1 MSYPTVDSPNF
12 TEDLLEHK
20 EFYELKKNQEE
31 HTTKVD
37 EIIDER
43 GLLRLRSHQIFV
55 SRFMNMYGPGQRLYV
70 KHSPGTGKTLLALS
84 LAREILRAS
93 KIMSDMGELK
103 IGKVIIIGFNI
114 KPIFYRE
121 LLRFPEFGFIT
132 RSEIEKYNQLR
143 QTADRGGQAELENLK
158 DFRSMIIR
166 RFYKK
171 KYGGFFNFYG
181 YKEFVNRLFMTNL
194 STEKEEINL
203 KNLNNTQIRELVR
216 QGRLIINTEL
226 VKSFDNSILICDE
239 IHNVYNSLEK
249 NNYGVAIQTILNEV
263 PSLKTLLLSATP
275 LNNLP
280 TEYIDLQNL
289 LLKKEQMVKRSEF
302 FGPDGKL
309 KTGVE
314 SNIARLMRGRVSFFR
329 DNDPKY
335 FPRVEYVGVPLSVNK
350 KNREILDMSEVP
362 YLKFVNPGMS
372 SLHATTYKLNYEG
385 VLSID
390 NRTLDDMV
398 FPDTESSSEGL
409 FNTNKIKKKYREAKQ
424 SWLDKNQIEISEENG
439 LFKLSGD
446 FLLENNIGKF
456 SKKMEYAMRQIRE
469 VISNPNKRGKILMYH
484 PYVTMSGVLLI
495 QEMLSRNGIPELGAE
510 VRDNTPCS
518 RCGVSREKHKEHLQ
532 KVKDE
537 ELHDYMPVR
546 FIIAHGNIDHNILTR
561 QRNTFNS
568 PDNAYGE
575 HIMIIIGSKVI
586 TEGFDYKGLRHL
598 FVMYHTVNISELIQV
613 IGRGV
618 RHESHSQVKLE
629 HRVVNIYLLLGTP
642 HEEFRYIKKM
652 ADHLEIQKIEKIMN
666 SVSIDANIHHD
677 VVMPKSGK
685 DDLVSMVF
693 KPSPSIGPIQL
704 KDLKLSTFYA
714 FYMEDEIRT
723 IKYVIKRL
731 FIEVQTVWNYVKL
744 WEAVRNCTFSLE
756 VNPKLFLES
765 SYVVA
770 LSDLVWDQNNYYAM
784 DATDSKVGFVD
795 KLFSSDKEIMTIGG
809 QNSVIVQ
816 IKDLYML
823 FPSNVK
829 GVPLMDVESC
839 YRDFRGK
846 PAKRIALKKYIADSD
861 NLYDYTQN
869 KVRFHAR
876 YDGVPINRLTL
887 AICEYNQN
895 FHIKFLED
903 AIEYAFKIWCMPGD
917 VNISEYHD
925 FNFRMLYFYNSLE
938 LVVYAENI
946 SDLENLTEIYSKYIL
961 PRAAPKKVPEK
972 ELDQSAILAMLE
984 SSLEKRGNVYGQ
996 NSGCIDEPRFDEQ
1009 KIQDLVTESREHYE
1023 QNQLGRRKNK
1033 SIRLPEITQVDRSIL
1048 PIGHILDE
1056 VPRMFSPDK
1065 GWFNVPEYMQRMN
1078 VDSFKEN
1085 DIVIGYYEKSKTGL
1099 EVKFKLRK
1107 PIQQIKVY
1115 KDTRLIERGSACTSS
1130 KKHELLDIC
1139 KKLGI
1144 LDQCSGV
1151 RDICN
1156 IIRVKLIENE
1166 IAERRKGTSI
1176 KWFYHL
1182 IEKQPSQS

>member
-20 EFYELKKNQEE
+20 EFYELKHNREE
-31 HTTKVD
+31 HTTKLD
-37 EIIDER
+37 DTIDER

-55 SRFMNMYGPGQRLYV
+55 TRFMNMYGPGQRLYV

-84 LAREILRAS
+84 LAREFLKAS
-93 KIMSDMGELK
+93 KIMSDMGESK

-132 RSEIEKYNQLR
+132 RSEIEKYNHLR

-171 KYGGFFNFYG
+171 KFGGFFNFYG

-226 VKSFDNSILICDE
+226 VQSFNNSILICDE

-289 LLKKEQMVKRSEF
+289 LLRKEQMVKRSEF
-302 FGPDGKL
+302 FNVDGKL
-309 KTGVE
+309 KPGVE
-314 SNIARLMRGRVSFFR
+314 PNIARLMRGRVSFFR

-335 FPRVEYVGVPLSVNK
+335 FPRVEYNGTVLTVNK
-350 KNREILDMSEVP
+350 KNREILNMPELP
-362 YLKFVNPGMS
+362 YLKFVNTGMS
-372 SLHATTYKLNYEG
+372 TLHSNTYKLNYEG

-398 FPDTESSSEGL
+398 FPDPESEQTGL
-409 FNTNKIKKKYREAKQ
+409 FNTNKIKKTYREAKQ
-424 SWLDKNQIEISEENG
+424 SWLDKNKIEISEENG

-446 FLLENNIGKF
+446 FLLEANIGKY
-456 SKKMEYAMRQIRE
+456 SKKMEYTMKQIRK
-469 VISNPNKRGKILMYH
+469 VIADPDKRGKILIYH

-510 VRDNTPCS
+510 IRDNTPCS
-518 RCGVSREKHKEHLQ
+518 RCGVDREHHKDHLQ
-532 KVKDE
+532 KVKDD

-546 FIIAHGNIDHNILTR
+546 FIIAHGNIDHNVLTR

-666 SVSIDANIHHD
+666 AVSIDANVHHE

-693 KPSPSIGPIQL
+693 KPNPTIGPIPL

-731 FIEVQTVWNYVKL
+731 FIEVQTVWNYNKL

-756 VNPKLFLES
+756 VNPNLFLES

-770 LSDLVWDQNNYYAM
+770 LSDLVWDQNHYYAM
-784 DATDSKVGFVD
+784 NTDPKVGFVD
-795 KLFSSDKEIMTIGG
+795 KLFSSDKEIITVGG

-816 IKDLYML
+816 IKELYML
-823 FPSNVK
+823 FPTNIK
-829 GVPLMDVESC
+829 GVPLIDVESC

-846 PAKRIALKKYIADSD
+846 PTKRIALKKYIADSD

-869 KVRFHAR
+869 RVRFHAR
-876 YDGVPINRLTL
+876 YDGVPISRLTL

-895 FHIKFLED
+895 FHIRFLED
-903 AIEYAFKIWCMPGD
+903 AIEYAFKIWCMPSAA
-917 VNISEYHD
+917 NISEYHD

-938 LVVYAENI
+938 LVIYGENI
-946 SDLENLTEIYSKYIL
+946 SNNVNLTEIYSNYVLAKNKPKQL
-961 PRAAPKKVPEK
+961 PTK
-972 ELDQSAILAMLE
+972 ELDQTAILAMLE
-984 SSLEKRGNVYGQ
+984 SSLEKRGNV
-996 NSGCIDEPRFDEQ
+996 SGCIDEPRFDEQ

-1023 QNQLGRRKNK
+1023 QNQSARKNK
-1033 SIRLPEITQVDRSIL
+1033 SNQLPKIMQVDGAIL

-1056 VPRMFSPDK
+1056 VPRMYSPDK
-1065 GWFNVPEYMQRMN
+1065 GWFIVPEYMQN
-1078 VDSFKEN
+1078 VNIDSYKEN

-1139 KKLGI
+1139 KKLGV

-1166 IAERRKGTSI
+1166 ISERRKGTNI

-1182 IEKQPSQS
+1182 IEKQPSQ

>member
-1 MSYPTVDSPNF
+1 MSYPNISSPTF

-20 EFYELKKNQEE
+20 EFYELKKDKEE
-31 HTTKVD
+31 YVSHVD
-37 EIIDER
+37 NLINER

-55 SRFMNMYGPGQRLYV
+55 SRFMNMYGPGHRLYV
-70 KHSPGTGKTLLALS
+70 KHSPGTGKTLLALA
-84 LAREILRAS
+84 LAREFLRAS
-93 KIMSDMGELK
+93 KIMSDMGESK

-121 LLRFPEFGFIT
+121 LLRFPEFGFIS

-143 QTADRGGQAELENLK
+143 QSADRGGHAESENLK

-171 KYGGFFNFYG
+171 KFGGFFNFYG
-181 YKEFVNRLFMTNL
+181 YKEFVNKLFMTNP

-263 PSLKTLLLSATP
+263 PSLRTLLLSATP

-289 LLKKEQMVKRSEF
+289 LLTKDQMIKRADF
-302 FGPDGKL
+302 FTPDGKL
-309 KTGVE
+309 KPGVE
-314 SNIARLMRGRVSFFR
+314 NIISKLMKGRVSFFR

-335 FPRVEYVGVPLSVNK
+335 FPRVEYVGTPLSINK
-350 KNREILDMSEVP
+350 KNKEILNMPEVP

-372 SLHATTYKLNYEG
+372 PLHMNTYKLNYEG
-385 VLSID
+385 VLSIE

-398 FPDTESSSEGL
+398 FPNPESEKEGM
-409 FNTNKIKKKYREAKQ
+409 FNTNKIKKKYREIKQ
-424 SWLDKNQIEISEENG
+424 AWLDKNKIEISEEGG

-446 FLLENNIGKF
+446 FLLEANIGKY
-456 SKKMEYAMRQIRE
+456 SKKMEYAMKQIKAI
-469 VISNPNKRGKILMYH
+469 ISNPAKRGKILIYH

-518 RCGVSREKHKEHLQ
+518 KCGVDRGVHAEHQ
-532 KVKDE
+532 KKVKDE
-537 ELHDYMPVR
+537 DLHDYMPVR

-618 RHESHSQVKLE
+618 RHESHSQVQIE
-629 HRVVNIYLLLGTP
+629 HRVVNIYLLIGTP
-642 HEEFRYIKKM
+642 HEEYRYIKKM

-666 SVSIDANIHHD
+666 AVSIDANIHHD
-677 VVMPKSGK
+677 IVMPKSGK

-693 KPSPSIGPIQL
+693 KPDPKMNTMSL

-714 FYMEDEIRT
+714 FYMNDEIRT
-723 IKYVIKRL
+723 IKYIIKRL
-731 FIEVQTVWNYVKL
+731 FVEVQTVWNYEKL
-744 WEAVRNCTFSLE
+744 WQAVQNCTFALE
-756 VNPKLFLES
+756 VNPALFLES

-784 DATDSKVGFVD
+784 NTTDSKVGFVD
-795 KLFSSDKEIMTIGG
+795 KLFSADKEIMTVGG

-816 IKDLYML
+816 MDKLYIL
-823 FPSNVK
+823 FPTNIK
-829 GVPLMDVESC
+829 GMPLTDVESC

-876 YDGVPINRLTL
+876 YDGVPISRLTL

-895 FHIKFLED
+895 FHIRFLED
-903 AIEYAFKIWCMPGD
+903 AIEYAFKIWCMPGE

-946 SDLENLTEIYSKYIL
+946 SDLNNMKEIYSNYIL
-961 PRAAPKKVPEK
+961 EKKTPKKLPEK
-972 ELDQSAILAMLE
+972 ELDQTAILAMLE
-984 SSLEKRGNVYGQ
+984 SSLEKRGNI
-996 NSGCIDEPRFDEQ
+996 SGCIDEPRFDEQ
-1009 KIQDLVTESREHYE
+1009 KIQDLVTESREYYE
-1023 QNQLGRRKNK
+1023 QNQSGRRKNK
-1033 SIRLPEITQVDRSIL
+1033 SMNQLPSILKVDGSIL

-1056 VPRMFSPDK
+1056 VPRMFSPEK
-1065 GWFNVPEYMQRMN
+1065 GWFNVPDYMQRMN
-1078 VDSFKEN
+1078 VDAYKEN
-1085 DIVIGYYEKSKTGL
+1085 DIIIGYYEKSKTGL

-1107 PIQQIKVY
+1107 PIHQIKVF

-1166 IAERRKGTSI
+1166 IAERRKGTNV